1 MPTASGRGPRGVAI
15 IGATGSIGRAAL
27 DVIARWPEHLT
38 VVALAAGTSW
48 EELCAIARTTRA
60 QVIALADP
68 AAAARAREALAGTTV
83 QVLDGPEGVRHV
95 ATWPGAD
102 VTLAAPTGLAG
113 LGPVVA
119 ALTAGRDVAL
129 ANKESLVAGGRL
141 VTRLARERGARLLP
155 VDSEHA
161 ALFQCLH
168 GRHAEAVRHLWL
180 TASGGP
186 FRDWPMHALE
196 RATPEQALRHPTW
209 RMGPRVTVDSATLV
223 NKGLEVIEAA
233 WLFGVAPEAVRVLVH
248 PQSIVHALV
257 EYVDGAW
264 LAQCAPADMRL
275 PIAHAL
281 AHPDRLPVPQVP
293 ALDLAALGHL
303 DFEPPDRQ
311 RFPCLDLA
319 YAAAAAGR
327 GAPAALNAADEVA
340 VTRFLHGDISFGDIP
355 RLLASVLER
364 HVPVDDGGLEGILQ
378 ADADARRLAEG
389 WRQSVPAAAS
399 GRGTAP

>member
-1 MPTASGRGPRGVAI
+1 MGTSPGRAPRGVAI
-15 IGATGSIGRAAL
+15 IGATGSIGKAAL
-27 DVIARWPEHLT
+27 DVIARSPEQLAA
-38 VVALAAGTSW
+38 VALASGSSW
-48 EELCAIARTTRA
+48 EELCRLARASGA
-60 QVIALADP
+60 QAIALADP
-68 AAAARAREALAGTTV
+68 AAAARAREELAGTGVTV
-83 QVLDGPEGVRHV
+83 LAGAEGVLAIAV
-95 ATWPGAD
+95 WPGAA

-113 LGPVVA
+113 LDPVLA
-119 ALTAGRDVAL
+119 ALAAGRDVAL

-186 FRDWPMHALE
+186 FRDWPQQALE
-196 RATPEQALRHPTW
+196 RATPAQALRHPTW

-257 EYVDGAW
+257 EYVDGTW

-281 AHPDRLPVPQVP
+281 AHPDILATPQVP
-293 ALDLAALGHL
+293 PLDLAALGHL
-303 DFEPPDRQ
+303 DFEPPDRD

-319 YAAAAAGR
+319 YAAAAAGQ

-340 VTRFLHGDISFGDIP
+340 VTRFLHGEISFGDIP

-364 HVPVDDGGLEGILQ
+364 HAPVDDGRLEGILE
-378 ADADARRLAEG
+378 ADAAARRLAGG
-389 WRQSVPAAAS
+389 WRPTVPLAAS
-399 GRGTAP
+399 GKGTAP